1 MFLDNRDSIHALMVE
16 ATELTKYE
24 LNIVVNSIA
33 NDNNF
38 SNDYFTIIRNRN
50 SSKNWLRS
58 FLTAFFMPEE
68 TQRKLSDV
76 KNILTAVELFN
87 MSTYHSNLCFDNKIE
102 DNLKYNHYIY
112 SMLMYDVVYQ
122 LVYQIDNNCI
132 PPKIKDEI
140 IHEFLK
146 SNTLTYAGQHKDL
159 NQLNIKNL
167 ELFRNHKDFIN
178 AYKKRCLLIS
188 SSVPLCAKIGMITGN
203 CDTNTID
210 TVYKAISVLGIL
222 LQIVNDISDCIK
234 MHGQKENTK
243 RYSDF
248 YNGKLTLPLYNF
260 YRDNNIYSQDQI
272 NNYPQDE
279 LDILF
284 FRFFEDD
291 TNILFLY
298 EVMMDLWKEFISK
311 IEESSYSFKQ
321 FCAYLYTFVFRS
333 NFMPHKIINI
343 RS

>member
-1 MFLDNRDSIHALMVE
+1 
-16 ATELTKYE
+16 
-24 LNIVVNSIA
+24 
-33 NDNNF
+33 
-38 SNDYFTIIRNRN
+38 
-50 SSKNWLRS
+50 
-58 FLTAFFMPEE
+58 MPEE

-167 ELFRNHKDFIN
+167 ELFHNHKDFIN

-188 SSVPLCAKIGMITGN
+188 SSVPLCAK
-203 CDTNTID
+203 
-210 TVYKAISVLGIL
+210 
-222 LQIVNDISDCIK
+222 
-234 MHGQKENTK
+234 
-243 RYSDF
+243 
-248 YNGKLTLPLYNF
+248 
-260 YRDNNIYSQDQI
+260 
-272 NNYPQDE
+272 
-279 LDILF
+279 
-284 FRFFEDD
+284 
-291 TNILFLY
+291 
-298 EVMMDLWKEFISK
+298 
-311 IEESSYSFKQ
+311 
-321 FCAYLYTFVFRS
+321 
-333 NFMPHKIINI
+333 
-343 RS
+343 